1 VTAYLELAGYLL
13 IAVAV
18 LGGAKAAGGPWAK
31 GLTSILR
38 YRVTVD
44 SEGIEVGVHELE
56 HEMTVLS
63 HVDPTAEVA
72 CTLPIREAGERLNAF
87 GDLVG
92 DRLEDVSR
100 SGDRL
105 RIRIRRD
112 GDAEL
117 EAKASA
123 WAIEEKGCCAFL
135 GFETESEPDRV
146 TLDIIAPDGAGATL
160 EGIEWIARTAG
171 RPA

>member
-1 VTAYLELAGYLL
+1 M
-13 IAVAV
+13 
-18 LGGAKAAGGPWAK
+18 
-31 GLTSILR
+31 
-38 YRVTVD
+38 
-44 SEGIEVGVHELE
+44 E
-56 HEMTVLS
+56 HVMTVLS

-72 CTLPIREAGERLNAF
+72 CTLPVREAGERLNAF

-105 RIRIRRD
+105 RIRMRRD
-112 GDAEL
+112 GDPEL

-135 GFETESEPDRV
+135 GFDIESEPDRV
-146 TLDIIAPDGAGATL
+146 TLEIIAPKGAGATL

>member
-1 VTAYLELAGYLL
+1 
-13 IAVAV
+13 
-18 LGGAKAAGGPWAK
+18 
-31 GLTSILR
+31 
-38 YRVTVD
+38 
-44 SEGIEVGVHELE
+44 
-56 HEMTVLS
+56 MTVLS

-72 CTLPIREAGERLNAF
+72 CTLPVREVGKRLNALE
-87 GDLVG
+87 DLVS

-112 GDAEL
+112 GDPEL
-117 EAKASA
+117 EAQVSA
-123 WAIEEKGCCAFL
+123 WAIEEKGCCSFL
-135 GFETESEPDRV
+135 GFEIASDPDAV
-146 TLDIIAPDGAGATL
+146 TLDIIAPEGASATL

>member
-1 VTAYLELAGYLL
+1 MSRPEFAARPVRCVPRVDPQSFGVDIYTQVQGYRR
-13 IAVAV
+13 
-18 LGGAKAAGGPWAK
+18 LGASK
-31 GLTSILR
+31 I
-38 YRVTVD
+38 
-44 SEGIEVGVHELE
+44 GVRELE
-56 HEMTVLS
+56 SVMTVLS
-63 HVDPTAEVA
+63 HVDPNAEVA
-72 CTLPIREAGERLNAF
+72 CTLPVREAGERLNAF

-100 SGDRL
+100 TGDRL

-112 GDAEL
+112 GDPEL

-135 GFETESEPDRV
+135 GFEIESDLDSV
-146 TLDIIAPDGAGATL
+146 VLDIIAPEGAGATL